1 MVKLGWLLCYVGY
14 FFMDFFCFVFL
25 NFITYRPLRQFVK
38 ICAGSLDKSLFII
51 VRIWCMAIKYALNMC
66 FRLGNCIASLIFF
79 PSYICRIQFHYVA
92 KYLLLF

>member
-1 MVKLGWLLCYVGY
+1 MLCGV
-14 FFMDFFCFVFL
+14 FFYGFSFCFVFL

-79 PSYICRIQFHYVA
+79 FLVIYTVSKFIM
-92 KYLLLF
+92 